1 MSKNCTNDGC
11 SCTPN
16 MSIKCSV
23 TSCAHHCQD
32 MDNCGLSSI
41 QVGTHENHPS
51 MDQCT
56 DCQSFRKICPR
67 CLSFG
72 RPCPGVCR
80 GHTYPNGGD
89 ACEARAAGGVRGLGR
104 GR

>member
-41 QVGTHENHPS
+41 QVG
-51 MDQCT
+51 C
-56 DCQSFRKICPR
+56 RKE
-67 CLSFG
+67 S
-72 RPCPGVCR
+72 
-80 GHTYPNGGD
+80 
-89 ACEARAAGGVRGLGR
+89 
-104 GR
+104 

>member
-32 MDNCGLSSI
+32 MDNCGLSASRW
-41 QVGTHENHPS
+41 VP
-51 MDQCT
+51 M
-56 DCQSFRKICPR
+56 
-67 CLSFG
+67 
-72 RPCPGVCR
+72 RPTPPW
-80 GHTYPNGGD
+80 TSAPT
-89 ACEARAAGGVRGLGR
+89 ARASARSDPIALILILD
-104 GR
+104 

>member
-32 MDNCGLSSI
+32 MDNCGQMCI
-41 QVGTHENHPS
+41 R
-51 MDQCT
+51 D
-56 DCQSFRKICPR
+56 
-67 CLSFG
+67 
-72 RPCPGVCR
+72 RP
-80 GHTYPNGGD
+80 
-89 ACEARAAGGVRGLGR
+89 RGLPFRAPRRTHRPAMPPTPGLAP
-104 GR
+104 GGPAWYTV

>member
-56 DCQSFRKICPR
+56 D
-67 CLSFG
+67 
-72 RPCPGVCR
+72 
-80 GHTYPNGGD
+80 
-89 ACEARAAGGVRGLGR
+89 
-104 GR
+104 

>member
-41 QVGTHENHPS
+41 QVGTHENHP
-51 MDQCT
+51 D
-56 DCQSFRKICPR
+56 RK
-67 CLSFG
+67 S
-72 RPCPGVCR
+72 V
-80 GHTYPNGGD
+80 
-89 ACEARAAGGVRGLGR
+89 V
-104 GR
+104 

>member
-32 MDNCGLSSI
+32 MDNCGLSELPQDLTS
-41 QVGTHENHPS
+41 
-51 MDQCT
+51 
-56 DCQSFRKICPR
+56 
-67 CLSFG
+67 LSLL
-72 RPCPGVCR
+72 RQ
-80 GHTYPNGGD
+80 TLS
-89 ACEARAAGGVRGLGR
+89 RGLPGTYISQR
-104 GR
+104 RRRL

>member
-1 MSKNCTNDGC
+1 MNGATAPITAEKNAYNPAPAGQNKVRLCGLTLFFASEDLRYEQELYQRWC

-56 DCQSFRKICPR
+56 DCQSFRKI
-67 CLSFG
+67 
-72 RPCPGVCR
+72 
-80 GHTYPNGGD
+80 
-89 ACEARAAGGVRGLGR
+89 
-104 GR
+104 